1 MLLGAALILLAVGV
15 VAYPRWAEWQHQA
28 RQSARPADALPL
40 AQATAAPG
48 PGRGALAA
56 PAAPALAQPPDPRR
70 RPVWITIPRI
80 RVDTSITEVVVEDG
94 AYQVPAFDVGHHAD
108 SVNPGETGN
117 SIFNGHL
124 TTIDAGRVFA
134 ELHQLAVGDA
144 VQLYTPI
151 DRSEWIVQE
160 VRVVPAS
167 DTSFI
172 QPAAESRLTLY
183 TCAGT
188 YDPRTRDYTHRLV
201 VVGRLAQV
209 APRST

>member
-1 MLLGAALILLAVGV
+1 
-15 VAYPRWAEWQHQA
+15 
-28 RQSARPADALPL
+28 
-40 AQATAAPG
+40 
-48 PGRGALAA
+48 
-56 PAAPALAQPPDPRR
+56 
-70 RPVWITIPRI
+70 
-80 RVDTSITEVVVEDG
+80 
-94 AYQVPAFDVGHHAD
+94 
-108 SVNPGETGN
+108 
-117 SIFNGHL
+117 
-124 TTIDAGRVFA
+124 
-134 ELHQLAVGDA
+134 